1 MTTPFI
7 GEIQV
12 FAFDFA
18 PRGWASCNGSLVP
31 IQQYSAVFA
40 LLGVNYGG
48 NGTTNFQLPNFTNR
62 AGCSQGQG
70 PGLTPRVI
78 GETFGENSET
88 LTVTQMP
95 AHMHQF
101 TIYNQGDLSKKA
113 ASPSEGNSLT
123 SPANTSAFVAGA
135 QPNAQF
141 LPDMIGFT
149 GGNQPH
155 ENRQPY
161 IAMNYCIAMAGAFPS
176 FG

>member
-12 FAFDFA
+12 FGFNFA
-18 PRGWASCNGSLVP
+18 PRGWAFCSGSLVP
-31 IQQYSAVFA
+31 IQQYSALFS

-48 NGTTNFQLPNFTNR
+48 NGTTNFQLPNLVNR
-62 AGCSQGQG
+62 AGCNQGRG
-70 PGLTPRVI
+70 PGLTPRAI

-88 LTVTQMP
+88 LTVAEMP
-95 AHMHQF
+95 THMHQF
-101 TIYNQGDLSKKA
+101 TIYNQSDGTKKA
-113 ASPSEGNSLT
+113 ASPSAGNSLT

-135 QPNAQF
+135 QANAQF
-141 LPDMIGFT
+141 IPNMIGLN
-149 GGNQPH
+149 GGSQPH

-161 IAMNYCIAMAGAFPS
+161 IAINYCIAMAGAFPS

>member
-1 MTTPFI
+1 MTEPFL

-12 FAFDFA
+12 FGFNF
-18 PRGWASCNGSLVP
+18 PPLGWASCSGSLVP
-31 IQQYSAVFA
+31 IQQYSALFS

-48 NGTTNFQLPNFTNR
+48 NGTTNFQLPNFANR
-62 AGCSQGQG
+62 AGCNQGQG
-70 PGLTPRVI
+70 PGLTPRAI
-78 GETFGENSET
+78 GETFGANGET
-88 LTVTQMP
+88 LTTAEMP

-101 TIYNQGDLSKKA
+101 TIYNQGTTSKRA
-113 ASPSEGNSLT
+113 ASPSAGNSLAL
-123 SPANTSAFVAGA
+123 PANSAPFVANV

-141 LPDMIGFT
+141 PPTMIGPT

-161 IAMNYCIAMAGAFPS
+161 IALNYCIAMQGAFPS